1 MNNIKTFFDKY
12 GYARLSLF
20 IIYFWFGILKVF
32 MVSHANPLVTD
43 LLNVTFLK
51 VIPTHTFLILFG
63 IFEMIIGVMA
73 LVKKWNKIFFILV
86 VLHLFTTAMPLVLLI
101 DVAWGSLFV
110 PTLVGQYIIKNLA
123 LLSLAYFV
131 SEEQD

>member
-1 MNNIKTFFDKY
+1 
-12 GYARLSLF
+12 
-20 IIYFWFGILKVF
+20 

-43 LLNVTFLK
+43 LLNATFLK
-51 VIPTHTFLILFG
+51 VIPAHTFLILFG

-73 LVKKWNKIFFILV
+73 LIKKWKKAFFILV
-86 VLHLFTTAMPLVLLI
+86 VLHLFTTALPLVLLV

-110 PTLVGQYIIKNLA
+110 PTLIGQYIIKNLA

-131 SEEQD
+131 SQE